1 MAYVARVVLDTNV
14 LLSGIAFPGSVPGKI
29 LGAWRQ
35 GAVDVVLS
43 VFILDELRR
52 VLPRLSNRHGM
63 TVTEMEDLAT
73 ILSIQ
78 ATLVEPHPATDPN
91 LRDTQ
96 DQPVLGT
103 LVAASLDDPQTCLVT
118 GDKDLL
124 VLAARY
130 SIVTPAE
137 FWARHG

>member
-29 LGAWRQ
+29 LSAWRQ

-43 VFILDELRR
+43 AFIVDELRR

-63 TVTEMEDLAT
+63 TETEMDDLAT

-78 ATLVEPHPATDPN
+78 ATLVEPHGVPDPD
-91 LRDTQ
+91 LRDLQ

-103 LVAASLDDPQTCLVT
+103 LLAAMQEDPNSCLVT

-124 VLAARY
+124 VLATKY
-130 SIVTPAE
+130 LIVTPAE
-137 FWARHG
+137 FWARHN